1 MLPDMGNYFICFTS
15 AGQESVSGT
24 SRAGGKGGVLVYVS
38 KNSSYDQTVAK
49 GVFAESHLCSRLGP
63 AWETDSS
70 HITEQSLLHT

>member
-1 MLPDMGNYFICFTS
+1 MLPGTGNYFICFTS
-15 AGQESVSGT
+15 AGQEPVS
-24 SRAGGKGGVLVYVS
+24 AGGKGGVLVYVS

-63 AWETDSS
+63 AWETDS